1 MNDPIISTSSEK
13 PFMSAKRAIL
23 FSLLAIAIAGGG
35 LYVYMGPP
43 KSALEAKAN
52 TAQPAGGAAQV
63 GKGDSGKAGAAK
75 GGAGKGS
82 GVVPVSVAAVTQE
95 NVPFKLQA
103 IGNVE
108 ALSTVSVKA
117 RVDGQIIEVGFKEG
131 DEVRKGGVL
140 FRIDPRPYEA
150 TLRQVEANHLRDAA
164 QRDQTR
170 SQEKR
175 YQELLQK
182 NFVSKE
188 AYAQIRTNAD
198 AAEAVAQSSKAAI
211 DNARLNL
218 EYCTI
223 RSPIDAYTGKIQIQM
238 GNLIKANDTN
248 ALVVLNQV
256 KPIYVSFAVP
266 EQSLSMLRTHMGKKA
281 LAVEASPPNAAGR
294 APASGTLIFV
304 DNAVDASTGT
314 IKLRARFPNNDKG
327 LWPGQF
333 VNVSLTLYEQKDA
346 LMVPAQAVQTGPD
359 GRFVFVVKPDMT
371 TEVRKVTVE
380 RADGD
385 RLIIAK
391 GLQNGEQVVT
401 RGQLRLAPGVKIST
415 GAVAKS

>member
-63 GKGDSGKAGAAK
+63 GKGDSGKTGAAK